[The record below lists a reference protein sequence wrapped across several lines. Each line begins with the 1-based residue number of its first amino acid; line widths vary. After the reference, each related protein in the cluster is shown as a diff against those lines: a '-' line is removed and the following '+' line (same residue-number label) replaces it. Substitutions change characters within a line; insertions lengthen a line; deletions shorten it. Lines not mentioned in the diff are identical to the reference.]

1 MIRIE
6 TERLILRPFSDGD
19 LSALFVLLSDEE
31 VTAFLPMFPLKDMAE
46 ARSYLRYIETW
57 IRNGG
62 LYYAICLKD
71 SDLAVGCIHV
81 SGDDSHD
88 LGYCIR
94 KEFWHN
100 GFCTESCRAVVDLL
114 RRMGLPYITAT
125 HDVNN
130 PRSGRVMQAIGM
142 RYCYSYE
149 ELWQPKNFPVIFR
162 LYQLNLDGQMDRV
175 YREYWDRYPMHFVE
189 TFCPPLLSFGGLF
202 HVEHERG
209 EPQRF
214 ASLVVFLW
222 SNRPYLPNFT
232 SKTFTSAGETPGIRE
247 AWPIVVGRMR
257 VSFCRASIVSDCIE

>member
-19 LSALFVLLSDEE
+19 LSALFMLLSDEE
-31 VTAFLPMFPLKDMAE
+31 VTVFLLMFPLKDME
-46 ARSYLRYIETW
+46 DARSYLRYIETW

-130 PRSGRVMQAIGM
+130 PRSGRVMQTIGM

-162 LYQLNLDGQMDRV
+162 MYQLNLDGQMTGCIVSIGIAIRCIS
-175 YREYWDRYPMHFVE
+175 P
-189 TFCPPLLSFGGLF
+189 TPPLLSFGGLF
-202 HVEHERG
+202 HVEYERG
-209 EPQRF
+209 EPRRF
-214 ASLVVFLW
+214 ASLVLFFVID
-222 SNRPYLPNFT
+222 RRYLPNFT

>member
-6 TERLILRPFSDGD
+6 TERLILRPFSVGD
-19 LSALFVLLSDEE
+19 LSALFMLLSDEE

-62 LYYAICLKD
+62 FYYAICLKD

-142 RYCYSYE
+142 HYCYSYE

-162 LYQLNLDGQMDRV
+162 MYQLNLDGQMDRV
-175 YREYWDRYPMHFVE
+175 YREYWDRYPVHFVE
-189 TFCPPLLSFGGLF
+189 TF
-202 HVEHERG
+202 
-209 EPQRF
+209 
-214 ASLVVFLW
+214 
-222 SNRPYLPNFT
+222 
-232 SKTFTSAGETPGIRE
+232 
-247 AWPIVVGRMR
+247 
-257 VSFCRASIVSDCIE
+257 

>member
-19 LSALFVLLSDEE
+19 LSALFMLLSDEE

-46 ARSYLRYIETW
+46 ARSYHRYIETW

-62 LYYAICLKD
+62 LYYAIYLKY

-100 GFCTESCRAVVDLL
+100 GFCTGSCRAVVDLL

-125 HDVNN
+125 YDVNN
-130 PRSGRVMQAIGM
+130 PRRGRAMQAIGM
-142 RYCYSYE
+142 HYCYSYE

-162 LYQLNLDGQMDRV
+162 MYQLNLDGQMDRV
-175 YREYWDRYPMHFVE
+175 YRRYWNRYPVHFVE
-189 TFCPPLLSFGGLF
+189 TF
-202 HVEHERG
+202 
-209 EPQRF
+209 
-214 ASLVVFLW
+214 
-222 SNRPYLPNFT
+222 
-232 SKTFTSAGETPGIRE
+232 
-247 AWPIVVGRMR
+247 
-257 VSFCRASIVSDCIE
+257 

>member
-1 MIRIE
+1 
-6 TERLILRPFSDGD
+6 
-19 LSALFVLLSDEE
+19 
-31 VTAFLPMFPLKDMAE
+31 MFPLKDMAE

-125 HDVNN
+125 YDVNN

-175 YREYWDRYPMHFVE
+175 YREYWDRYPVHFVE
-189 TFCPPLLSFGGLF
+189 TPPLLSFGGLF

-209 EPQRF
+209 EPSRF
-214 ASLVVFLW
+214 ASLVFFLW
-222 SNRPYLPNFT
+222 SNWRYLPNFT
-232 SKTFTSAGETPGIRE
+232 SRTFTSAGETPGIRE

>member
-1 MIRIE
+1 M
-6 TERLILRPFSDGD
+6 
-19 LSALFVLLSDEE
+19 LLSDEE
-31 VTAFLPMFPLKDMAE
+31 VTAFLPMFPLKDME
-46 ARSYLRYIETW
+46 DARSYLRYIETW

-88 LGYCIR
+88 LGYCVR

-114 RRMGLPYITAT
+114 RRIGLPYITAT

-162 LYQLNLDGQMDRV
+162 MYQLNLDGQMDRV
-175 YREYWDRYPMHFVE
+175 YRKYWNRYPVHFVDPPPILLGWIVPRGTRE
-189 TFCPPLLSFGGLF
+189 RRTFAVRLSRVFFRGRIGVISRILQAGHSRRRAKPRGYAKLGRSSSGGC
-202 HVEHERG
+202 
-209 EPQRF
+209 
-214 ASLVVFLW
+214 A
-222 SNRPYLPNFT
+222 
-232 SKTFTSAGETPGIRE
+232 
-247 AWPIVVGRMR
+247 
-257 VSFCRASIVSDCIE
+257 

>member
-1 MIRIE
+1 M
-6 TERLILRPFSDGD
+6 
-19 LSALFVLLSDEE
+19 LLSDEE
-31 VTAFLPMFPLKDMAE
+31 VTAFLPMFPLKDMAK

-62 LYYAICLKD
+62 LSYAICLKD

-88 LGYCIR
+88 LGYCVR

-125 HDVNN
+125 HDVSNL
-130 PRSGRVMQAIGM
+130 RSGRVMQVIGM
-142 RYCYSYE
+142 YYCYSYE

-162 LYQLNLDGQMDRV
+162 MYQLNLDGQMTGCIVSIGIAIRCISSRHPPPTLLWWIVPRGTRERRTAKVRLSRVFFVIDR
-175 YREYWDRYPMHFVE
+175 R
-189 TFCPPLLSFGGLF
+189 
-202 HVEHERG
+202 
-209 EPQRF
+209 
-214 ASLVVFLW
+214 
-222 SNRPYLPNFT
+222 YLPNFT
-232 SKTFTSAGETPGIRE
+232 SRTFTSAGETPGIRE

>member
-1 MIRIE
+1 M
-6 TERLILRPFSDGD
+6 
-19 LSALFVLLSDEE
+19 LLSDEE

-130 PRSGRVMQAIGM
+130 PRSGRVMQTIGM

-162 LYQLNLDGQMDRV
+162 MYQLNLDGQMTGCIVSIGIAIRCISPTPPPYSPLVDCSTWNTREANREGSPLSCFFFVIDR
-175 YREYWDRYPMHFVE
+175 R
-189 TFCPPLLSFGGLF
+189 
-202 HVEHERG
+202 
-209 EPQRF
+209 
-214 ASLVVFLW
+214 
-222 SNRPYLPNFT
+222 YLPNFT

>member
-19 LSALFVLLSDEE
+19 LSALFMLLSDEE
-31 VTAFLPMFPLKDMAE
+31 VTVFLLMFPLKDME
-46 ARSYLRYIETW
+46 DARSYLRYIETW

-62 LYYAICLKD
+62 LYYAIYLKY

-88 LGYCIR
+88 LGCCIR

-162 LYQLNLDGQMDRV
+162 MYQLNLDGQMTGCIVSIGIAIRC
-175 YREYWDRYPMHFVE
+175 
-189 TFCPPLLSFGGLF
+189 TPPLTLLWWIVPRGTRERRTAKVRLS
-202 HVEHERG
+202 R
-209 EPQRF
+209 
-214 ASLVVFLW
+214 VFFVID
-222 SNRPYLPNFT
+222 RRYLPNFT

>member
-19 LSALFVLLSDEE
+19 LSALFMLLSDEE
-31 VTAFLPMFPLKDMAE
+31 VTVFLLMFPLKDME
-46 ARSYLRYIETW
+46 DARSYLRYIETW

-130 PRSGRVMQAIGM
+130 PRSGRVMQTIGM

-162 LYQLNLDGQMDRV
+162 MYQLNLDGQMTGCIVSIGIAIRCISPTPPTLLWWIVPRGTRERRTAKVRLSRAFFFVIDR
-175 YREYWDRYPMHFVE
+175 R
-189 TFCPPLLSFGGLF
+189 
-202 HVEHERG
+202 
-209 EPQRF
+209 
-214 ASLVVFLW
+214 
-222 SNRPYLPNFT
+222 YLPNFT

>member
-1 MIRIE
+1 M
-6 TERLILRPFSDGD
+6 
-19 LSALFVLLSDEE
+19 LLSDEE

-114 RRMGLPYITAT
+114 RRMG
-125 HDVNN
+125 
-130 PRSGRVMQAIGM
+130 
-142 RYCYSYE
+142 
-149 ELWQPKNFPVIFR
+149 FPILR
-162 LYQLNLDGQMDRV
+162 RRTM
-175 YREYWDRYPMHFVE
+175 
-189 TFCPPLLSFGGLF
+189 
-202 HVEHERG
+202 
-209 EPQRF
+209 
-214 ASLVVFLW
+214 
-222 SNRPYLPNFT
+222 
-232 SKTFTSAGETPGIRE
+232 
-247 AWPIVVGRMR
+247 
-257 VSFCRASIVSDCIE
+257 